1 MILSS
6 LERIGKNWKVFLKE
20 ILSLKCTSWH
30 PVGTQLASSI
40 ENIDKLIVFCVVERS
55 FGEMLSFMNYT
66 DRTKFRRKYIQPLLE
81 DGVLEH
87 TIPDKPNS
95 KNQKYRLTEK
105 G

>member
-1 MILSS
+1 MAP
-6 LERIGKNWKVFLKE
+6 
-20 ILSLKCTSWH
+20 SWH
-30 PVGTQLASSI
+30 PVDTQLAPSI

-105 G
+105 GLKLKQELENKNNK

>member
-1 MILSS
+1 MA
-6 LERIGKNWKVFLKE
+6 
-20 ILSLKCTSWH
+20 
-30 PVGTQLASSI
+30 PSI

-55 FGEMLSFMNYT
+55 FGEMLSFMNNT

-81 DGVLEH
+81 DGILEQ

-105 G
+105 GLKLKQELKNKNNK

>member
-1 MILSS
+1 MAP
-6 LERIGKNWKVFLKE
+6 
-20 ILSLKCTSWH
+20 SWH
-30 PVGTQLASSI
+30 LVGTQLAPSI

-81 DGVLEH
+81 DGILEQ

-105 G
+105 GLKLKQELKNKNNK